1 MTKAQANTSRHQP
14 LASSALIPRRWYS
27 AWPRGR
33 SWPLRLAPRARRSP
47 YSTNIT
53 ASNSRL
59 ASWAALDRLKKP
71 YQVL

>member
-14 LASSALIPRRWYS
+14 LASNALNPRRWYS
-27 AWPRGR
+27 ACPRGR
-33 SWPLRLAPRARRSP
+33 SLPLRLAPLARRSP
-47 YSTNIT
+47 YSTSIT
-53 ASNSRL
+53 ASSNRL